1 MDRSL
6 DLLKP
11 VNRIRRNHALEHA
24 TLNILAGQGYPRLSG
39 YSDMNGFWVIG
50 EVPTEM
56 LQAAANQGLQ
66 RLGAGEAVLAIH
78 PHCGTNY
85 VASGA
90 AAGTAAWLVMLGD
103 NRKDKW
109 SRLPFAIA
117 LATAAF
123 IFSQPLGPWLQKKVT
138 TQARVGEMK
147 ITEITLYQR
156 GMPTLHRIKT
166 KG

>member
-1 MDRSL
+1 MDRTL

-39 YSDMNGFWVIG
+39 YSDLNGFWVIG

-66 RLGAGEAVLAIH
+66 RLGTGESSLAVH

-103 NRKDKW
+103 NRKNKW
-109 SRLPFAIA
+109 NRLPFAIG
-117 LATAAF
+117 LATLAI
-123 IFSQPLGPWLQKKVT
+123 IFSRPLGPWLQKNVT
-138 TQARVGEMK
+138 TQSRVGEMK
-147 ITEITLYQR
+147 ISEITLYQR
-156 GMPTLHRIKT
+156 GMPTLHRVKT

>member
-1 MDRSL
+1 MDRNL

-39 YSDMNGFWVIG
+39 YSDWKGFWVVG

-66 RLGAGEAVLAIH
+66 RLEAGEAILAIH

-90 AAGTAAWLVMLGD
+90 AAGTVAWLAMLGGD
-103 NRKDKW
+103 RKSRW
-109 SRLPFAIA
+109 NRLPFVVVLST
-117 LATAAF
+117 LAF
-123 IFSQPLGPWLQKKVT
+123 MVSQPLGPWLQKKVT

>member
-1 MDRSL
+1 MDRTL

-39 YSDMNGFWVIG
+39 YSDWNGFWVIG

-66 RLGAGEAVLAIH
+66 RLGAGEAVLALH

-90 AAGTAAWLVMLGD
+90 AAGTAAWLVMLGGD
-103 NRKDKW
+103 RKSRW
-109 SRLPFAIA
+109 NRLPFVI
-117 LATAAF
+117 LLSTLAF
-123 IFSQPLGPWLQKKVT
+123 IVSQPLGPWLQKKVT
-138 TQARVGEMK
+138 TQAQVGEMK

>member
-1 MDRSL
+1 MDRTL
-6 DLLKP
+6 DILKP
-11 VNRIRRNHALEHA
+11 VNRVRRNHALEHA
-24 TLNILAGQGYPRLSG
+24 TLNILAGQGYPRLAG
-39 YSDMNGFWVIG
+39 YSDWNGFWVVG
-50 EVPTEM
+50 EIATEL
-56 LQAAANQGLQ
+56 LQAAANQALQ
-66 RLGAGEAVLAIH
+66 RLGSGEASLAVH

-109 SRLPFAIA
+109 NRLPFAI
-117 LATAAF
+117 LLSTLAF
-123 IFSQPLGPWLQKKVT
+123 IAAQPLGPWLQRKVT
-138 TQARVGEMK
+138 TEYKVGQMK

-156 GMPTLHRIKT
+156 GMPTLHRIRT

>member
-1 MDRSL
+1 MDRTL

-39 YSDMNGFWVIG
+39 YSDWNGFWVIG

-56 LQAAANQGLQ
+56 LQAAANQALQ
-66 RLGAGEAVLAIH
+66 RLATGEAALAIH

-117 LATAAF
+117 LATLAF
-123 IFSQPLGPWLQKKVT
+123 IVSRPLGPWLQKKVT
-138 TQARVGEMK
+138 TQARMGGLK

-156 GMPTLHRIKT
+156 GFPTLHRIRT
-166 KG
+166 RG